1 MKFSLVD
8 ALISIESA
16 KSITMVKQVSMAEE
30 YLADHFPD
38 FPVLPGVMMLEAAVQ
53 AAAWLVREWDQF
65 QHSLVVLREVRGIRY
80 GTFVSPGNVLQIQ
93 ADVIRIQ
100 SDESEFKIRGMVES
114 ATAIQGRLV
123 LVHKNLAQDD
133 PSLAKLD
140 DMMIEQ
146 LRRQWVQLRRGLAA

>member
-1 MKFSLVD
+1 M
-8 ALISIESA
+8 
-16 KSITMVKQVSMAEE
+16 
-30 YLADHFPD
+30 
-38 FPVLPGVMMLEAAVQ
+38 
-53 AAAWLVREWDQF
+53 
-65 QHSLVVLREVRGIRY
+65 VLREARGIRY